1 MAEHK
6 EEKHDDDIKADD
18 KIFKTFGSIPHWLK
32 KGIYDTFQA
41 LESHRNSGSSR
52 LSKGVGCTVKEL
64 QYIQDAYDQPIS
76 EIFQKINS
84 NRSVDVEL
92 TQPDVGEIVR
102 SRHDLLWDFKSYKP
116 KDFVKYYYRSWKIN
130 YETNK

>member
-41 LESHRNSGSSR
+41 LESHRKFGSTKVKSMCY
-52 LSKGVGCTVKEL
+52 CTVKEL
-64 QYIQDAYDQPIS
+64 QDIQDAYDQS
-76 EIFQKINS
+76 FGEIFQKNK
-84 NRSVDVEL
+84 
-92 TQPDVGEIVR
+92 
-102 SRHDLLWDFKSYKP
+102 FKSISGC
-116 KDFVKYYYRSWKIN
+116 RIN
-130 YETNK
+130 TTRRR